1 MYYNSSADFGWRANH
16 VMFATAKS
24 TKPMLFKL
32 NCQDATPPHPLGVQ
46 LCGNVACVGEMRY
59 TYQFSGGRQK
69 ERDHFNVWVGGN
81 FCNWAEAGCDGID

>member
-1 MYYNSSADFGWRANH
+1 
-16 VMFATAKS
+16 
-24 TKPMLFKL
+24 MLFKL

-81 FCNWAEAGCDGID
+81 FCN